1 MFHRLKARLGV
12 RGGGYS
18 ERFWCFWACSR
29 SFVVPNRNQRG
40 KAPRRPRGGQLPR
53 LRQGTCPR
61 LRWAWT
67 TQARA
72 RVLPPKN
79 GVGHGRGSSGSAP
92 RPWPMPPQT
101 TRSAPTTSNFGTA
114 VNNNIV
120 LVFST
125 GRLAQG
131 RPGTRTWNHTCAKKQ
146 RQINNKS
153 NVRPPKAPAM
163 CTNAPASAHHAS
175 HDDPTWPCRCERSFG
190 SGHYPARGA
199 RARVRFY
206 Y

>member
-79 GVGHGRGSSGSAP
+79 GVGHGRGADPQLPRRARHRRRRPEAP
-92 RPWPMPPQT
+92 RRPATSVPPSTATSSRSSQPADSLRVAQEPGPGT
-101 TRSAPTTSNFGTA
+101 THVRNGKSKAPT
-114 VNNNIV
+114 
-120 LVFST
+120 
-125 GRLAQG
+125 
-131 RPGTRTWNHTCAKKQ
+131 
-146 RQINNKS
+146 
-153 NVRPPKAPAM
+153 KA
-163 CTNAPASAHHAS
+163 T
-175 HDDPTWPCRCERSFG
+175 
-190 SGHYPARGA
+190 
-199 RARVRFY
+199 
-206 Y
+206 